1 MRADLAQQLVTQVRF
16 DFAIS
21 IHTLHGAVIRVQN
34 DFLVSDPGLEPVF
47 IAIDDLD
54 TAARPMMRLFGQVLD
69 WAEAND
75 DGSLALLFT
84 SGTRIDV
91 APSTADEPWSISTPS
106 GELLVGLPGGGSAV
120 YAADAHA

>member
-1 MRADLAQQLVTQVRF
+1 MRADLAQQFVTQVRF

-34 DFLVSDPGLEPVF
+34 DFLVSQPDLEPLFV
-47 IAIDDLD
+47 AIDDLD
-54 TAARPMMRLFGQVLD
+54 MAARPMMRLFGQVLD

-91 APSTADEPWSISTPS
+91 APGTIDEPWSISTPS
-106 GELLVGLPGGGSAV
+106 GELLVGLPGGGSTV
-120 YAADAHA
+120 YTTDAHA